1 MSINNKQAFQMVS
14 ESLGN
19 RSGKMMMTLK
29 KIKYVQKAMKNNEQI
44 DNVFDEEVQLKYRLR
59 GLDHISL

>member
-1 MSINNKQAFQMVS
+1 MVS

-29 KIKYVQKAMKNNEQI
+29 KIEYVQKATKNNEQI

-59 GLDHISL
+59 GLNHISL